1 MDVDTFVARYPYL
14 YHMAHIDSWLGIEK
28 HGLCS
33 TSALLDLFEYKGFQR
48 KAIEEMHRPESVTIT
63 HPHLGKALIR
73 DQKPLREEW
82 LVKTLTG
89 TDASGWYRLLNGRVF
104 FWATTKRLETMLRAY
119 SGASQLVLTLDT
131 AKLVARY
138 GNVIELTHMNTGAT
152 HANPAPR
159 SPDTFQPIKKY
170 PRPDVAEVT
179 IPYKVSDVVP
189 LIVSIEAR

>member
-1 MDVDTFVARYPYL
+1 MVDIDAFVTRYPFL
-14 YHMAHIDSWLGIEK
+14 YHMAHIDSWPGIKK

-63 HPHLGKALIR
+63 HPHFGKAAIR

-89 TDASGWYRLLNGRVF
+89 TDASGWYRLLNSRVF
-104 FWATTKRLETMLRAY
+104 FWATTPRLQRMLKAY
-119 SGASQLVLTLDT
+119 SDGSQLVLKVDT
-131 AKLVARY
+131 TKLVARY
-138 GNVIELTHMNTGAT
+138 GGVMELSHMNTGAT

-170 PRPDVAEVT
+170 QRRDVAEVT

-189 LIVSIEAR
+189 YLV